1 MPQFFV
7 EAPTG
12 VQPDAK
18 RKMMREIT
26 EAIDEAYGVADVR
39 VWLRE
44 HPTGNVSHDGRID
57 AEPIKPVCFLE
68 APELASLDVKAKMAA
83 KIHAAVDEAYR
94 AIANTDETLILMNHY
109 PLENVAAGGRLLTHD
124 AEFVQAVAKLNA

>member
-12 VQPDAK
+12 VRPDAK
-18 RKMMREIT
+18 RKMMLEIT

-44 HPTGNVSHDGRID
+44 YPAADVSHDGRSD

-68 APELASLDVKAKMAA
+68 APELADLDAKATMAA

-94 AIANTDETLILMNHY
+94 DIANTDETLILMNHY
-109 PLENVAAGGRLLTHD
+109 PLENVAVAGRLLTHD